1 MEPYWDLA
9 KRKKNIEIVHVF
21 WLDHLLKFNLDLGL
35 KYLWKKKKAWQ
46 LWKITDL
53 HKVILALIRVP
64 QRGRRLGLV
73 NVQSFYSI

>member
-35 KYLWKKKKAWQ
+35 KYLWEKKK
-46 LWKITDL
+46 
-53 HKVILALIRVP
+53 
-64 QRGRRLGLV
+64 LG
-73 NVQSFYSI
+73 NSER